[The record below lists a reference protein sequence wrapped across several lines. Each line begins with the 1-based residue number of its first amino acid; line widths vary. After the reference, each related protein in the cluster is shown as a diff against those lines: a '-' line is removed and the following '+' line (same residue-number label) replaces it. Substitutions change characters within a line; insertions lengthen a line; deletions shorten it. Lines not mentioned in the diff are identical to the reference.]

1 MTARIFNLDDERLS
15 RTSSGPSEADRASEL
30 EILPPPAGFSGAI
43 SLPLLPDLIQIYTV
57 SMADGALTIRR
68 GTQAGTI
75 WFEQGAMVHAV
86 CGELTGED
94 AVYRLLRWH
103 DGQFS
108 LDQGAKAPLRS
119 ITASWQKVLMEGCRR
134 LDEDAL
140 EEALARAA
148 GPTAVSS
155 PPEPFD
161 DPLDDPF
168 EDLFS
173 RIEQDLRGF
182 TAVAML
188 DSDGTLLAQR
198 PQGVL
203 DFEAAAPLV
212 AELLRQQAKINA
224 SLGRPSSLLDSLA
237 ILGDQVHL
245 LEAVPEGRLL
255 YLVVAKEGVNLAAVR
270 RAVDRALGRLS

>member
-15 RTSSGPSEADRASEL
+15 RTTASSEQDRAPGEL
-30 EILPPPAGFSGAI
+30 EVLLPPAGFSGAI

-75 WFEQGAMVHAV
+75 WFDQGAMVHAV
-86 CGELTGED
+86 CGDLTGEE
-94 AVYRLLRWH
+94 AVYRLLQWH

-108 LDQGAKAPLRS
+108 LDRDAKAPLRT

-140 EEALARAA
+140 EKALAL
-148 GPTAVSS
+148 TAVPASVATTA
-155 PPEPFD
+155 EPFG
-161 DPLDDPF
+161 
-168 EDLFS
+168 ELFS
-173 RIEQDLRGF
+173 RLEQEVRGF

-188 DSDGTLLAQR
+188 DSDGSLIAQR
-198 PQGVL
+198 PQGAL
-203 DFEAAAPLV
+203 DFDAAAPLV
-212 AELLRQQAKINA
+212 GELLRQQAKITA
-224 SLGRPSSLLDSLA
+224 SLGRSSSLLDSLA
-237 ILGDQVHL
+237 ILGDQIHL

-255 YLVVAKEGVNLAAVR
+255 YLIVAKDGVNLASVR
-270 RAVDRALGRLS
+270 RTVDRALGKLS